1 MLLELTIATHK
12 TQWLSTET
20 PATRS
25 GQLGLGANFQTAHV
39 QGRAE
44 AVDEGPFRNIYQP
57 RADRVYGHFIYL
69 VSFCG
74 W

>member
-20 PATRS
+20 PATHS
-25 GQLGLGANFQTAHV
+25 GQLDVGADFQTAHV

-44 AVDEGPFRNIYQP
+44 AVDEGPIRNIHQP
-57 RADRVYGHFIYL
+57 RTDRVDGHFIYL
-69 VSFCG
+69 PSFCCC
-74 W
+74 